1 MSVPIRGTSIHTP
14 EHHPNL
20 YVLKPS
26 PQLTA
31 LHTIIRDTNTSRE
44 DFIFNSDRLIRLLI
58 EEGLNFLPFTQ
69 KEVITPTGCKYEGYS
84 FANPICGVS
93 IIRAGESMES
103 ALRAVCK
110 SIRIGKIL
118 IQRNEETAQPQLYYF
133 KLPEDIG
140 SRQVLLLDPMLATGG
155 SAIKAIE
162 VLIQHK
168 VEESKIVFLNLIA
181 APEGLREISK
191 HFPHITI
198 LTSAVDV
205 RLNDRKFIEPG
216 VGDFGDRYYG
226 TTKPVN

>member
-1 MSVPIRGTSIHTP
+1 MTAPVRGTSIHTP
-14 EHHPNL
+14 EYHPNL
-20 YVLKPS
+20 YVMKQS

-31 LHTIIRDTNTSRE
+31 LHTIIRDQTTSRE

-58 EEGLNFLPFTQ
+58 EEGLNFLPFES
-69 KEVITPTGCKYEGYS
+69 KEIITPTGCKYEGYT
-84 FANPICGVS
+84 FANAICGVS

-140 SRQVLLLDPMLATGG
+140 SRHVLLLDPMLATGG

-162 VLIQHK
+162 VLLEHK
-168 VEESKIVFLNLIA
+168 VDQSKIIFLNLIA
-181 APEGLREISK
+181 APEGIRAIEK
-191 HFPHITI
+191 HFPQITI
-198 LTSAVDV
+198 LTSAVDT
-205 RLNDRKFIEPG
+205 RLNDRKYIEPG
-216 VGDFGDRYYG
+216 IGDFGDRYYG
-226 TTKPVN
+226 TTKPQN